1 MKSFPSTLNESKSM
15 YGFSN
20 SSSNSYKTSF
30 DIEKLKA
37 INLNTSVPVLQELLK
52 EQNINIANYN
62 GYAPSYTMYTQTFRE
77 NPMMLPYDV
86 IALAKDYEWCYN
98 EPAFALLGIESD
110 GKNNVNEKLSKI
122 NIAPSMFNPMY
133 GVNVRGITANVP
145 LLNNIRYLG
154 EMGAEAENLSSCSIR
169 ELCALSKSPNSILGM
184 ATYKYADFM
193 YCKDLGKV
201 SNNHLITLRR
211 FAHPVSDHIFEL
223 TAPKHIDPEH
233 TSFEQEGD
241 VGRLVTWFG
250 TDDNKLEDIIKYSYH
265 ATWKKLEADIQQED
279 STADDKSSGIL
290 GMLSNTTTSYNHAIA
305 AGTGGDHSLWAYLGG
320 KVFKNDVLVQGVRK
334 NNGLLRNYDK
344 NRVYTPKNT
353 IQETNM
359 YEGKI
364 EFTHEFTLVFSY
376 KLRAY
381 DNINPKSAFLDLIG
395 NIIEVTGRRGKFW
408 GGQRKLIGPQQ
419 DQSFYKQ
426 AYSLIDKS
434 FDSIEGVWGTL
445 MQGGGIQFNN
455 IVAALGKGWDA
466 IKGGAQSAA
475 KALGGIINNV
485 AGKQPREIIKGLLK
499 NALGRPTLIAWNSL
513 LSGAD
518 TGLWHV
524 TIGNPKNPII
534 VMGNLI
540 VTDSQITQSGPL
552 GLDDFPTEL
561 KVSIS
566 LKHARP
572 RDAVDISRMYTK
584 GVSSIYNPLATHG
597 LDKYV
602 SSVGS
607 GNYQLLDKAS
617 MAEEATSTK
626 SVAGTN
632 AKDKSGGDPTNVGN
646 AHSAGG
652 STAQM
657 KKQNAIVHGEYLK
670 QANAWKNNVGGSNT
684 YNKEAKY
691 SVPNPF
697 ITDGAAMQM
706 SQLNNYSALM
716 AVLSA
721 DELI

>member
-1 MKSFPSTLNESKSM
+1 MKSFPSTLNESKAM
-15 YGFSN
+15 YGSGKY
-20 SSSNSYKTSF
+20 SSYKSSF

-98 EPAFALLGIESD
+98 EPAFSLIGVQAD
-110 GKNNVNEKLSKI
+110 GDNITQKI
-122 NIAPSMFNPMY
+122 SQIDIAPSMFNPMY
-133 GVNVRGITANVP
+133 GVNVRGITSNVP
-145 LLNNIRYLG
+145 LLNNVRNYTG
-154 EMGAEAENLSSCSIR
+154 MGADAERLSSCSIR
-169 ELCALSKSPNSILGM
+169 ELCALSKNPNSILGM

-223 TAPKHIDPEH
+223 SAPQWIDKEH
-233 TSFEQEGD
+233 SSFEQEGD

-265 ATWKKLEADIQQED
+265 ATWKKLEADIQEEN
-279 STADDKSSGIL
+279 STADDKSTGIL
-290 GMLSNTTTSYNHAIA
+290 GMLANTSASYNRAIA
-305 AGTGGDHSLWAYLGG
+305 AGTAAEHSLWAYLGG
-320 KVFKNDVLVQGVRK
+320 KVIQSGALVQGVGK

-344 NRVYTPKNT
+344 NRVYAPKNT
-353 IQETNM
+353 IQETHM

-364 EFTHEFTLVFSY
+364 EFTHEFTLNFSY

-395 NIIEVTGRRGKFW
+395 NILEVTGRRGKFW

-419 DQSFYKQ
+419 DMSIYKQ

-466 IKGGAQSAA
+466 VKGGAQAAA
-475 KALGGIINNV
+475 KALGGIIDNV
-485 AGKQPREIIKGLLK
+485 AGKQPREIVKGLLK

-540 VTDSQITQSGPL
+540 VTDSQITQMGPL

-572 RDAVDISRMYTK
+572 RDSVDISKMYTK
-584 GVSSIYNPLATHG
+584 GISSIYNPLATHG

-607 GNYQLLDKAS
+607 GNYELLDKAS
-617 MAEEATSTK
+617 MAKETTSTK
-626 SVAGTN
+626 SAARAD
-632 AKDKSGGDPTNVGN
+632 AKDKSGGDPANVGN
-646 AHSAGG
+646 AHSQGG
-652 STAQM
+652 SKEPM
-657 KKQNAIVHGEYLK
+657 KKQNPIVHNEYLN
-670 QANAWKNNVGGSNT
+670 QTDAWNKNSQVNNSS
-684 YNKEAKY
+684 YNSKGKY

-697 ITDGAAMQM
+697 ITDSGALQM
-706 SQLNNYSALM
+706 SQINNYSALM